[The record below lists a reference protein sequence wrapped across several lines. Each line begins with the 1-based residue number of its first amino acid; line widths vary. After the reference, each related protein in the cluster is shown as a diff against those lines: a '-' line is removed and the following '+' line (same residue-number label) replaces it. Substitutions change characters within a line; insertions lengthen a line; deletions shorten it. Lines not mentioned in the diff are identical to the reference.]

1 MTTSILSIG
10 QSALAAAQ
18 VGLATTGHNIANS
31 ATPGYTRQIV
41 EQGAVAGQNS
51 GYGFVGKGTEVT
63 GVRRV
68 YSEFLSGQV
77 LSAQID
83 RSSLDTWYAQIRRID
98 NLLADPSAGVSPALQ
113 DFFRSAQ
120 NLAAQPSDA
129 AARQAMLSSS
139 QSLAARFNGLDAQ
152 LSQMRAG
159 INGEIEAGVAAINAQ
174 ARQIGQ
180 LNDAIEKATTAAQGR
195 PPNDLMDQRD
205 QLIAELGKEV
215 RVTVVTQGNSSN
227 VFIGNGQPLVVGE
240 RAYALAATSSPTDS
254 NRTVVA
260 YVAKGKTSILA
271 ESALP
276 GGRLGG
282 LFDFRAKTLDGTQNA
297 LGRIA
302 IVLADTVNAQHRLGQ
317 TAAGTMGADLFAVA
331 AAVVASS
338 RDNSGTGELAVTLQ
352 QSSQLTT
359 SDYRLQYD
367 GSNYK
372 LTRLS
377 DEQTFTYA
385 TLPQVVDGL
394 QIAISG
400 APATGDQFLIRPT
413 ADGASGLRV
422 LLNQVTALATAAPL
436 RAQAVSG
443 NAGSG
448 AISAGSIDASYVP
461 GTLAVPITLQYAS
474 GGNQLSGFPAVPVT
488 VTANG
493 SSTTY
498 AAGASV
504 PFVADASYAFAGMQ
518 LTLTGVPANGDR
530 FNISANSGGSA
541 DARNIALIADLQ
553 GAMTIGGGS
562 AHFQGAYAMLVA
574 DVGNKARELEVTSAA
589 AATFH
594 SQAIAAQQGESGVNL
609 DEEAANLM
617 RYQQAYQAAGK
628 LMQAAGQLFEI
639 LLQLGHR

>member
-18 VGLATTGHNIANS
+18 IGLATTGHNIANS

-51 GYGFVGKGTEVT
+51 GYGFVGKGTEVV

-77 LSAQID
+77 LSAQINK
-83 RSSLDTWYAQIRRID
+83 SSLDTYYSQIKRID

-113 DFFRSAQ
+113 DFFKSVQ
-120 NLAAQPSDA
+120 NLAAQPNDA
-129 AARQAMLSSS
+129 ASRQALLSSAE
-139 QSLAARFNGLDAQ
+139 SLAARFNGLDAQ
-152 LSQMRAG
+152 LADMRAG
-159 INGEIEAGVAAINAQ
+159 VNGQIESSVSAVNAY

-215 RVTVVTQGNSSN
+215 RVTVVAQGNSSN
-227 VFIGNGQPLVVGE
+227 VFIGNGQPLVVGDK
-240 RAYALAATSSPTDS
+240 AYALAATSSPTDS

-282 LFDFRAKTLDGTQNA
+282 LFDFRSQTLDPTQNA

-302 IVLADTVNAQHRLGQ
+302 IVLGDTVNAQHRLGQ
-317 TAAGTMGADLFAVA
+317 TTSGAMGTDLFRLSSPQVTA
-331 AAVVASS
+331 S
-338 RDNSGTGELAVTLQ
+338 RDNTGSGQVSAVLQ
-352 QSSQLTT
+352 DSSQLTT
-359 SDYRLQYD
+359 SDYRVQFD
-367 GSNYK
+367 GSNYHV
-372 LTRLS
+372 TRLS
-377 DEQTFTYA
+377 DNTDTSYA
-385 TLPQVVDGL
+385 SLPQTIDGL
-394 QIAISG
+394 TISLAG
-400 APATGDQFLIRPT
+400 TPATGDEFMIRPT
-413 ADGASGLRV
+413 AGGANGLKVLIKDVSGLAAAAPVRA
-422 LLNQVTALATAAPL
+422 QSLAT
-436 RAQAVSG
+436 
-443 NAGSG
+443 NAGTG
-448 AISAGSIDASYVP
+448 TISAGAVDASFVP
-461 GTLAVPITLQYAS
+461 ANIAAPVTLQYAS
-474 GGNQLSGFPAVPVT
+474 AGNQLSGFPAVPVT
-488 VTANG
+488 VTVNG
-493 SSTTY
+493 VATTY
-498 AAGASV
+498 AAGAPV
-504 PFVADASYAFAGMQ
+504 PFVADASYSFNGMQ
-518 LTLTGVPANGDR
+518 VALSGAPANGDR
-530 FNISANSGGSA
+530 FSIAANTGGVG
-541 DARNIALIADLQ
+541 DARNAALMADLQ
-553 GAMTIGGGS
+553 GTMTIGGKT

-574 DVGNKARELEVTSAA
+574 DVGNKTRELEVTSAA
-589 AATFH
+589 AGTFFT
-594 SQAIAAQQGESGVNL
+594 QAVSAQQGESGVNL

-639 LLQLGHR
+639 LLQLGH